1 MKPRV
6 IITTVGLALVLALGF
21 VFQPDQAESS
31 LEKLPLVEAAFGF
44 AGCLLLL
51 LVAKVVGHLFVQ
63 KREDYYDE

>member
-6 IITTVGLALVLALGF
+6 IIVTFGLALVLALGF

-31 LEKLPLVEAAFGF
+31 LEKLPFFEAAFGF

-51 LVAKVVGHLFVQ
+51 LVAKVVGHIFLQ